1 MISYMQRTLLVYT
14 LFVLML
20 PPLQA
25 QDTVQPYNPEKEFGR
40 MRSFAAAGDYDAA
53 KQIGY
58 KLLRDNEAYYDA
70 ALFLARIHGWESS
83 FDSAYRLIDRVLA
96 EDPGLYEAYE
106 TCADLAYWENN
117 LERLDSCAGGAEE
130 IEPDSAARFERY
142 RLAILQSAP
151 MAKQKNIF
159 AWYSY
164 DHFSVPYQRNWHML
178 TAGAELPIKQG
189 TLIPSLNAGYFAGDL
204 SQKTDLQFNMDA
216 YLTLGKKNYALVGYG
231 FSPGGDINFFPVH
244 RGAAELWQV
253 LPGGFALSAGLRY
266 YYWDRHFT
274 FLTFSGEKY
283 AGNYWF
289 SLRNYLFFK
298 DYGVS
303 TSWYLSARRYFDN
316 EYNHLTFTLGYG
328 TSPDEPILV
337 VSDLDRLSA
346 VSGRITFTKFVSKK
360 VRLITMA
367 GYAWEEYARE
377 EHRHRIDARIGA
389 YIVIKN

>member
-1 MISYMQRTLLVYT
+1 MIVHMQRILIVFTLIVFT
-14 LFVLML
+14 L
-20 PPLQA
+20 PSLQA
-25 QDTVQPYNPEKEFGR
+25 QDTVQRNNPEEEFAR
-40 MRSFAAAGDYDAA
+40 MRTLASAGDYEEA

-58 KLLRDNEAYYDA
+58 NLLKENGEYYDA

-83 FDSAYRLIDRVLA
+83 FDSAYMLIDRVLA
-96 EDPGLYEAYE
+96 GDPGLYEAYE

-117 LERLDSCAGGAEE
+117 LEKLDSCARGAEE

-142 RLAILQSAP
+142 RLAIQQAVP
-151 MAKQKNIF
+151 RFKQENIF
-159 AWYSY
+159 GWYSY

-189 TLIPSLNAGYFAGDL
+189 TLIPSLNTGYFWGDL
-204 SQKTDLQFNMDA
+204 PQKTDLQVNLDA
-216 YLTLGKKNYALVGYG
+216 YLTLGKKDYAMLGYG

-244 RGAAELWQV
+244 RGAAELWHN
-253 LPGGFALSAGLRY
+253 LPRGFAFSAGLRY

-274 FLTFSGEKY
+274 FLTFSEEKY

-289 SLRNYLFFK
+289 SIRSYLFFK
-298 DYGVS
+298 DYGIS
-303 TSWYLSARRYFDN
+303 ASYYLSARRYFDN
-316 EYNHLTFTLGYG
+316 EFNHLTLTLGYG

-346 VSGRITFTKFVSKK
+346 MSGRITFTKFVSRK
-360 VRLITMA
+360 VRLLTMV
-367 GYAWEEYARE
+367 GYAWEEYARD

-389 YIVIKN
+389 YIFLKN